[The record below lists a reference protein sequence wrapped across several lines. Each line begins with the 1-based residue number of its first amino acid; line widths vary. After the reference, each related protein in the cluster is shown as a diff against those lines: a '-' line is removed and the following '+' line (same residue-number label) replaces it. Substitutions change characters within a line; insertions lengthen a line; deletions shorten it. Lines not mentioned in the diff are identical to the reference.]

1 MFTCKPSL
9 TQVSVFIMMFV
20 NNTSSNSLRSD
31 GFQGQ
36 NDENGTCLLQIDLV
50 AVIVS
55 YTTINSVLLVA
66 SLVGNSLLI
75 YESLKWNV
83 IIANIAVS
91 DLLFSI
97 IHFPREIVAEI
108 KGSTAFV
115 VQGWIGEILCKICAF
130 VTDVTIAV
138 STLSLLVIA
147 ADRLAAVVFP
157 LKHHGINVKTRRLL
171 IVFTWIVAMAIHSP
185 YFYTFRLE
193 MNNGETFCRTNWEP
207 AFDHNSTHKRY
218 YTVLLVTVLI
228 VPLVAVT
235 IIQTITLV
243 KLRSDHMAPFRSSRA
258 NLRLTKRNKKLLKM
272 SVVIILAFSLCW
284 LPFIAFQFLF
294 LYFPK
299 SIPRC
304 SLIFEISF
312 QFVTLFSLCHCTV
325 NPCICFFFMRSFR
338 IFIKRAVYTISQRKS
353 SSLVEERL

>member
-1 MFTCKPSL
+1 MF
-9 TQVSVFIMMFV
+9 FMMFV
-20 NNTSSNSLRSD
+20 NNTSTSSPRPD

-36 NDENGTCLLQIDLV
+36 KDENGTCLLQIDLV
-50 AVIVS
+50 AVVVS

-66 SLVGNSLLI
+66 SLMGNSLLI
-75 YESLKWNV
+75 YASLKWNV

-97 IHFPREIVAEI
+97 VHFPREIVAEI

-115 VQGWIGEILCKICAF
+115 VQGWIGEILCKICPF
-130 VTDVTIAV
+130 VADVTIAV

-147 ADRLAAVVFP
+147 ADRLVAVVFP
-157 LKHHGINVKTRRLL
+157 LKHFGISVKRRRFL

-193 MNNGETFCRTNWEP
+193 TINGQTFCRTNWEP
-207 AFDHNSTHKRY
+207 AFDHDSTNKRY
-218 YTVLLVTVLI
+218 YTALLVTVLI

-243 KLRSDHMAPFRSSRA
+243 KLRSDRMAPFRSSCV
-258 NLRLTKRNKKLLKM
+258 NLRLAERNKKLLKM
-272 SVVIILAFSLCW
+272 SLVIILAFSLCW

-294 LYFPK
+294 LYFPS

-304 SLIFEISF
+304 SLIFAISF
-312 QFVTLFSLCHCTV
+312 QFVTLISLCHCTV
-325 NPCICFFFMRSFR
+325 NPCICFIFMRHFR
-338 IFIKRAVYTISQRKS
+338 IFLKRAVYTISQRKS